1 MQAKKKIKPVPK
13 DFCLQAVFPTV
24 LNDLIFSAANSAKKV
39 KKKKQWV
46 EFVLLLWLREDI
58 KPKIKECKSWVN
70 SYIF

>member
-39 KKKKQWV
+39 KKKKKTGRICLIIVV
-46 EFVLLLWLREDI
+46 ERRHKTKD
-58 KPKIKECKSWVN
+58 
-70 SYIF
+70 

>member
-39 KKKKQWV
+39 KKK
-46 EFVLLLWLREDI
+46 
-58 KPKIKECKSWVN
+58 N
-70 SYIF
+70 NG